1 MTVDFGFLAVPADAK
16 GVSDADLY
24 AGLLD
29 SCAFHRDLGY
39 RTAWFIEHHF
49 SDYYPCP
56 APILSMAHIAAR
68 FPDLALGTCV
78 LVTPWYEPLRLAGEL
93 AMLTNMTDQKLYIGL
108 GRGTAKYEYDAFG
121 VDMTEA
127 RERFAELWKVLDLAM
142 SGERVHLRGRA
153 RARASRRADPPHP
166 GARAHRLLRRD
177 RLGGVDQGDGRAR
190 PGAHVHELRPADA
203 RPAAGLGGRRD
214 RGRHARHRGASC
226 ARCW

>member
-24 AGLLD
+24 SGLLD

-93 AMLTNMTDQKLYIGL
+93 AMLTNMTEQKLYIGL

-121 VDMTEA
+121 VDMTQA

-153 RARASRRADPPHP
+153 RP
-166 GARAHRLLRRD
+166 
-177 RLGGVDQGDGRAR
+177 R
-190 PGAHVHELRPADA
+190 P
-203 RPAAGLGGRRD
+203 
-214 RGRHARHRGASC
+214 HARCGSAPPRSASASTSS
-226 ARCW
+226 ARSARRRRRR